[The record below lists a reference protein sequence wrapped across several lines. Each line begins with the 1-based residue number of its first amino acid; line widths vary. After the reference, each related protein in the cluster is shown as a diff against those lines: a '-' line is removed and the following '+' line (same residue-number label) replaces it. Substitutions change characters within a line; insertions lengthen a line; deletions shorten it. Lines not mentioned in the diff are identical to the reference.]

1 MLTTATMKRRPTPPG
16 EMLLEEFLR
25 PAGIT
30 QVELAARMGVP
41 IQRVNA
47 VIAGRRAV
55 TAETAILLSRVLGTT
70 PALWLNLQIAV
81 DLWDADDFDPWETLQ
96 WNTVRFVRYRQTKP
110 DGSVVQA
117 DWLTNLTSRQ
127 ANTLAVYRM
136 AKSRWEIENEG
147 FNDCKSRQGF
157 EHICHHHTNSLLI
170 GWLLTLLALVL
181 MRLYRLRYLH
191 RGIHPVR
198 SAINLVRSFW
208 LSIRQKPVIDSG

>member
-81 DLWDADDFDPWETLQ
+81 DLWDAEHRLW
-96 WNTVRFVRYRQTKP
+96 R
-110 DGSVVQA
+110 
-117 DWLTNLTSRQ
+117 SRVP
-127 ANTLAVYRM
+127 AHRTERTG
-136 AKSRWEIENEG
+136 K
-147 FNDCKSRQGF
+147 
-157 EHICHHHTNSLLI
+157 
-170 GWLLTLLALVL
+170 
-181 MRLYRLRYLH
+181 LRPSH
-191 RGIHPVR
+191 G
-198 SAINLVRSFW
+198 
-208 LSIRQKPVIDSG
+208 